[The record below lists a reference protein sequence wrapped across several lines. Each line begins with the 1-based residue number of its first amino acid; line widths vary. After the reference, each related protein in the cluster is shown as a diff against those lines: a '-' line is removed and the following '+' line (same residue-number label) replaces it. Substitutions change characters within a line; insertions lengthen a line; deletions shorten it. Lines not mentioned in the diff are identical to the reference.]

1 MYHCAECLKVGKLR
15 AYPTATGAFAMR
27 LAISLILAGILA
39 VGAFFLIM
47 KAPNGPRSMPDFY
60 PVPWGLIGA
69 GLVILVLSFLHRDS
83 PTWQFSCA
91 VYASAMGWLAWRL
104 AVMIDHTCPSGWVG
118 FLSLAFLLSLR
129 LPTAMHQLWSTKTWT
144 DILRDMLLAAWFV
157 LTVIATLIHPFTS
170 HG

>member
-1 MYHCAECLKVGKLR
+1 
-15 AYPTATGAFAMR
+15 MR
-27 LAISLILAGILA
+27 LAISLFLAGVLA
-39 VGAFFLIM
+39 FGVFFITM

-60 PVPWGLIGA
+60 PVPWGLIMVGVA
-69 GLVILVLSFLHRDS
+69 MLAISFTNRDS

-129 LPTAMHQLWSTKTWT
+129 LPTAMHQLWSNKGWV
-144 DILRDMLLAAWFV
+144 DILRDALIVACIVLFV
-157 LTVIATLIHPFTS
+157 FSFLIYPYTTPHE
-170 HG
+170 